1 MNITFFELES
11 WQEDFFKKNLKKHKL
26 TFVSSDLNERSV
38 TKAKDADM
46 ICVFIYSEVN
56 NKMLSKMP
64 ELKAILTMSTG
75 YDHIAVS
82 ECKKRGI
89 KVLNVPSYG
98 ENTVAEHAFAL
109 ILSLSRKIPQ
119 SYLRTKSADFS
130 LEGLRGF
137 DLKDKT
143 LGILGTGRIGSHVAK
158 MAYGFDM
165 KILASDKY
173 PNKDLI
179 KNYKVKYVPLN
190 TLLKNSDI
198 VTVHVPYIKET
209 HHLLNSKNI
218 PLMKQGAYIINTARG
233 AIIDTAA
240 LFKALQKKQIAGAG
254 LDVLEEE
261 EEIKDEKKLL
271 PRQLKDEQNKQ
282 LMENHALL
290 SYENVIITPHNAFN
304 SKEALQRI
312 MNTTLENINSVIK
325 GKEINV
331 VEVR

>member
-1 MNITFFELES
+1 MNITFFEIES

-38 TKAKDADM
+38 TKAKDSDM

-56 NKMLSKMP
+56 GKILDKMP
-64 ELKAILTMSTG
+64 KLKAILTMSTG

-165 KILASDKY
+165 KILATDRHQ
-173 PNKDLI
+173 NADLI

-190 TLLKNSDI
+190 TLLKNSDV
-198 VTVHVPYIKET
+198 VTIHVPYIKET

-218 PLMKQGAYIINTARG
+218 PLMKQGVYIINTARG
-233 AIIDTAA
+233 AIIDTSA
-240 LFKALQKKQIAGAG
+240 LLKALQKKQIAGAG

-271 PRQLKDEQNKQ
+271 PRQLKDEQIKQ

>member
-26 TFVSSDLNERSV
+26 TFVASDLNEKSV
-38 TKAKDADM
+38 VKAKDSDM
-46 ICVFIYSEVN
+46 VCVFIYSEVN
-56 NKMLSKMP
+56 NKILSKMP
-64 ELKAILTMSTG
+64 RLKAILTMSTG
-75 YDHIAVS
+75 YDHIAVP

-89 KVLNVPSYG
+89 KVLNVPYYG

-137 DLKDKT
+137 DLKDKI
-143 LGILGTGRIGSHVAK
+143 LGIIGTGRIGSHVAK

-165 KILASDKY
+165 KILASDKH

-233 AIIDTAA
+233 AIIDTSA
-240 LFKALQKKQIAGAG
+240 LLKALQKKHIAGAG

-271 PRQLKDEQNKQ
+271 PRQLKDEQIKQ

-290 SYENVIITPHNAFN
+290 SYDNVIITPHNAFN
-304 SKEALQRI
+304 SKESLQRI

-331 VEVR
+331 VEAR